1 VKFADALA
9 ATGARITFED
19 HAIIAEAPLD
29 GRLRAIDADMNHIPD
44 AAMTLAVVAL
54 FAEGT
59 TRLTNIGS
67 WRVKET
73 DRIAA
78 MATEL
83 RKLGATV
90 EEGADWI
97 AVTPPHTITPNAA
110 IDTYDDHRI
119 AMCFALASLGARGV
133 PVRINDPACV
143 NKTFPTF
150 FEALA
155 AVTEGTASVR
165 QTTPFRESL

>member
-1 VKFADALA
+1 MEGVGRNALQGDVRFADALA
-9 ATGARITFED
+9 GFGARIRFED
-19 HAIIAEAPLD
+19 HAIIAEAPAS
-29 GRLRAIDADMNHIPD
+29 GRLQAIDADMNHIPD

-83 RKLGATV
+83 RKLGAKV

-97 AVTPPHTITPNAA
+97 AVTPPPALTAHAA
-110 IDTYDDHRI
+110 IDTSDDHRI
-119 AMCFALASLGARGV
+119 AMCFSLASLGARGV
-133 PVRINDPACV
+133 PVRINDPKCV
-143 NKTFPTF
+143 NKTFPTYF
-150 FEALA
+150 DVFATLA
-155 AVTEGTASVR
+155 
-165 QTTPFRESL
+165 